1 MAKITNVSPIGDLD
15 VPLLGRIVH
24 AGETVEVTDDQAA
37 TLAAQASNWQ
47 VTTDITTTT
56 AEAVDAP
63 ASTGTTITP
72 DEPAEAS
79 TTAETPTTTD
89 ATTTEPEATAG
100 GASQP
105 TTTDTSTTSTE
116 GSEH

>member
-1 MAKITNVSPIGDLD
+1 MKITNVSPIGDLD

-24 AGETVEVTDDQAA
+24 GGETVEVTDDQAA

-47 VTTDITTTT
+47 VTPRSPT
-56 AEAVDAP
+56 ADEAVDAP
-63 ASTGTTITP
+63 ASNDTTITP
-72 DEPAEAS
+72 EEPAGSS
-79 TTAETPTTTD
+79 TTAETPAAPD
-89 ATTTEPEATAG
+89 SATGPEPPAE
-100 GASQP
+100 GAAQP

>member
-47 VTTDITTTT
+47 TVDDTPAATAAVETPAASDAAGSSSTAT
-56 AEAVDAP
+56 AEATSTAADAGTAADSAAAP
-63 ASTGTTITP
+63 AA
-72 DEPAEAS
+72 DAAAS
-79 TTAETPTTTD
+79 TEPTD
-89 ATTTEPEATAG
+89 
-100 GASQP
+100 
-105 TTTDTSTTSTE
+105 TTSTE

>member
-1 MAKITNVSPIGDLD
+1 MAKITNVSPVGDLD

-47 VTTDITTTT
+47 AVTDSQGDSGGPTT
-56 AEAVDAP
+56 AAPEAAP
-63 ASTGTTITP
+63 SAS
-72 DEPAEAS
+72 DSS
-79 TTAETPTTTD
+79 TETPTADPSAATD
-89 ATTTEPEATAG
+89 
-100 GASQP
+100 
-105 TTTDTSTTSTE
+105 TTSTE